1 MKKLIT
7 IIIVVLFVSSQGT
20 SAQDMAETFASGN
33 ETTTSYHSPSG
44 FSNILYLPA
53 TGQSG
58 YSAPASVETTSEIR
72 VGVNILTAVDIAT
85 VISKG
90 LIGGLIGYDEM
101 SVESKYAFTLS
112 YLHRPDNRISFGG
125 DLIFE
130 QTRTTYK
137 PNSGTLPELKSNDNW
152 LAVMPRMD
160 MKWINAS
167 AFKLYSS
174 LAAGVSLYNSE
185 NPQSGESANK
195 TTFAFQVSPVGVRLG
210 NAFAVYAEVGF
221 GFRGMLH
228 GGLSYKF

>member
-1 MKKLIT
+1 
-7 IIIVVLFVSSQGT
+7 
-20 SAQDMAETFASGN
+20 MAETLSAENETITSYQPQSGFPSILSLPASGQ
-33 ETTTSYHSPSG
+33 T
-44 FSNILYLPA
+44 
-53 TGQSG
+53 G
-58 YSAPASVETTSEIR
+58 YSASAADDKAGEIC

-112 YLHRPDNRISFGG
+112 YLHLPDNRLSFGG
-125 DLIFE
+125 DLVFE
-130 QTRTTYK
+130 QIRTTYK
-137 PNSGTLPELKSNDNW
+137 PNSGSLPELKSNDNW

-160 MKWINAS
+160 VKWINAS
-167 AFKLYSS
+167 AFKVYSS
-174 LAAGVSLYNSE
+174 LAAGVSLYSSE

-195 TTFAFQVSPVGVRLG
+195 ITFAFQVSPVGIRLG
-210 NAFAVYAEVGF
+210 NAFAVYAEAGF